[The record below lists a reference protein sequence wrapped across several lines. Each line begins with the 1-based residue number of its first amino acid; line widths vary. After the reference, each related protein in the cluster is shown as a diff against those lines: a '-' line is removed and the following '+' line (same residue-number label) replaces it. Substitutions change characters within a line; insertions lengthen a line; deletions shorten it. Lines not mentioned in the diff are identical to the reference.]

1 MVSSKIVSILQ
12 EIVKVLEGKQEE
24 LNRLDA
30 NIGDGDHGRTVAGA
44 FKNVL
49 KQEKELEGKDIGE
62 ALQIIGRTLAFS
74 TGAATGPLYGSAFI
88 EAGKKLK
95 GKEKLSLEDW
105 KEALSGAVE
114 GVKRRG
120 KAEVGDKTMLD
131 TLYPIAKSLED
142 SIEKGES
149 LKEALLKAKDA
160 AKRGMES
167 TKELVSK
174 RGRSSRLGE
183 RTKGHIDPGAASS
196 YYVIET
202 IIKSCLRGE

>member
-1 MVSSKIVSILQ
+1 MASSKIVSILQ

-131 TLYPIAKSLED
+131 TLYPMAKSLEE
-142 SIEKGES
+142 SVKKGES
-149 LKEALLKAKDA
+149 LKEGLLKAKDA
-160 AKRGMES
+160 AKKGMES

-202 IIKSCLRGE
+202 IIKSCLKGE

>member
-1 MVSSKIVSILQ
+1 MASSKIVSILQ

-131 TLYPIAKSLED
+131 TLYPMAKSLED
-142 SIEKGES
+142 SIKKGES

>member
-1 MVSSKIVSILQ
+1 MASSKIVSILQ

-202 IIKSCLRGE
+202 IIKSCLKGE

>member
-1 MVSSKIVSILQ
+1 MASSKIVSILQ

-131 TLYPIAKSLED
+131 TLYPMAKSLED

>member
-1 MVSSKIVSILQ
+1 MASSKIVSILQ

-131 TLYPIAKSLED
+131 TLYPMAKSLED

-183 RTKGHIDPGAASS
+183 RTKGHIDPGAASR

>member
-131 TLYPIAKSLED
+131 TLYPMAKSLED

>member
-131 TLYPIAKSLED
+131 TLYPMAKSLED

-202 IIKSCLRGE
+202 IIKSCLKGE

>member
-1 MVSSKIVSILQ
+1 MASSKIVSILQ

-131 TLYPIAKSLED
+131 TLYPMAKSLED

-202 IIKSCLRGE
+202 IIKSCLKGE